1 MEASQTT
8 PQVKSA
14 ARTIE
19 LLEYLAA
26 NRGLHNLNDV
36 HKALKYP
43 KSSLYVLLRT
53 LVELGWLETDPT
65 GTLYRIGL
73 RPLLVGTAYLDSDPI
88 VSASRTVLD
97 RLADQAK
104 ETIHLARLEG
114 SDVVYLASRDAQHHL
129 RPLSRVGRRLPAY
142 STSLGKALL
151 AERGDDEVLAL
162 LPSDLRKLTPA
173 TINTP
178 EALLSDLKATRDRG
192 YSVDRGENT
201 EHLRCVGVAVRS
213 QSPARDALSCS
224 VPKARMNATRETE
237 IAEMLIAA
245 RDAIEDLTRGFFRS

>member
-1 MEASQTT
+1 MEPSQAT

-26 NRGLHNLNDV
+26 NRGLHNLNDI

-43 KSSLYVLLRT
+43 KSSLYVLLHT
-53 LVELGWLETDPT
+53 LVELDWLETDPT

-88 VSASRTVLD
+88 VSASRSVLD
-97 RLADQAK
+97 RLAAEIK
-104 ETIHLARLEG
+104 ETIHLARLER

-129 RPLSRVGRRLPAY
+129 RPNSRLGRRLPAY

-151 AERGDDEVLAL
+151 AERSNEEVLAL
-162 LPSDLRKLTPA
+162 LPEHLEKLTPA
-173 TINTP
+173 TISTP
-178 EALLSDLKATRDRG
+178 DALLSDLAATRDRG
-192 YSVDRGENT
+192 YAVDRGENT
-201 EHLRCVGVAVRS
+201 EGLRCIGVAVRS
-213 QSPARDALSCS
+213 LRPARDALSCS

-237 IAEMLIAA
+237 IVEMLMAA
-245 RDAIEDLTRGFFRS
+245 RDAIEDLTRGFFRA

>member
-1 MEASQTT
+1 MDASQTT

-19 LLEYLAA
+19 LLEYMAA

-53 LVELGWLETDPT
+53 LVELDWLETDPT

-73 RPLLVGTAYLDSDPI
+73 RPLLVGTAYLDSDPV
-88 VSASRTVLD
+88 VSASRNVLD
-97 RLADQAK
+97 RLADEVQ

-129 RPLSRVGRRLPAY
+129 RPHSRVGRRLPAY

-151 AERGDDEVLAL
+151 AERSDEEVLAL
-162 LPSDLRKLTPA
+162 LPDHLVKLTST
-173 TINTP
+173 TISTP
-178 EALLSDLKATRDRG
+178 DALLSDLKATRDRG

-201 EHLRCVGVAVRS
+201 EHLRCIGVAIRT
-213 QSPARDALSCS
+213 QNPARDALSCS

-237 IAEMLIAA
+237 IAELLMAA
-245 RDAIEDLTRGFFRS
+245 RDTIEDLSKGFFRA